1 MGRRTTSGLPRRP
14 RNPDD
19 PGRRRTSKLGASTRC
34 GNSAKREALGSDGRL
49 TQTHNAV
56 IVHPCGRAYD
66 LLHMHSLRRGSPAMV
81 GRGCVG
87 PSIPLALGR
96 LRYYMCA
103 QGPWEQ
109 QNEPCNATRTMHGA
123 MGKLLRLSRQPPHW
137 PERPCLLAEASSH
150 TYTHTPCAKLKPG
163 WPVHPS
169 SPHCRRRTPT
179 SRTLACPKPATRE
192 SHHDALSAYAA
203 VRKRRTHL
211 SLASSTK
218 TMCEAIAGNRAPTG
232 R

>member
-1 MGRRTTSGLPRRP
+1 MQ
-14 RNPDD
+14 
-19 PGRRRTSKLGASTRC
+19 KLRQA
-34 GNSAKREALGSDGRL
+34 EALGSDGRL

-66 LLHMHSLRRGSPAMV
+66 LLHLHSLRRGSPAMV

-137 PERPCLLAEASSH
+137 PERPCLLAEARSH
-150 TYTHTPCAKLKPG
+150 TYTHTPCAG
-163 WPVHPS
+163 S
-169 SPHCRRRTPT
+169 SPVGRYTRARRISVGGRRLRERLHVPSRRLESRIMMHCPHMQQ
-179 SRTLACPKPATRE
+179 C
-192 SHHDALSAYAA
+192 
-203 VRKRRTHL
+203 
-211 SLASSTK
+211 ASDGLT
-218 TMCEAIAGNRAPTG
+218 
-232 R
+232 